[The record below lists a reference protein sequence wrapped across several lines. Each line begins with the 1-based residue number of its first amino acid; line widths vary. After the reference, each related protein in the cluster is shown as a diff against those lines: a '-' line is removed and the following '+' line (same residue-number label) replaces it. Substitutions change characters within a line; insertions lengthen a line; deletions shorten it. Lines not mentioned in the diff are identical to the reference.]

1 MACDER
7 LVERIRGLLKG
18 SANVR
23 ERRMFGGVCFTLNG
37 NMFCGVVK
45 DEIML
50 RTGPAQ
56 YLSAL
61 RAPHAREMDFTGR
74 PMAGYVFVEKE
85 GFASEAALRK
95 WLDVAEAFVRTLPAK
110 TSKRRVDL
118 QSANRGRGGNRAD
131 KI

>member
-7 LVERIRGLLKG
+7 LVARIRGVLRRT
-18 SANVR
+18 ANVR

-45 DEIML
+45 DEIMV
-50 RTGPAQ
+50 RVGPAQ

-61 RAPHAREMDFTGR
+61 RTPNAREMDFTGR
-74 PMAGYVFVEKE
+74 PMAGYVFVDKA

-95 WLDVAEAFVRTLPAK
+95 WLDVAGAFVRTLPAK
-110 TSKRRVDL
+110 TPKPR
-118 QSANRGRGGNRAD
+118 
-131 KI
+131 

>member
-1 MACDER
+1 MAYDER

-18 SANVR
+18 TANVH

-45 DEIML
+45 DEIMV

-56 YLSAL
+56 FYSAL
-61 RAPHAREMDFTGR
+61 RTPHAREMDFTGR
-74 PMAGYVFVEKE
+74 AMAGYVFVAKE

-95 WLDVAEAFVRTLPAK
+95 WLDVAETFVHTLPAK
-110 TSKRRVDL
+110 TPKRRVDL
-118 QSANRGRGGNRAD
+118 RQRTRGRRNRTQ
-131 KI
+131 KT